1 MQNTTYY
8 ENIYLDNPEHDKE
21 ICFINFSRS
30 RALAYIILFFSVAIL
45 YADCLNFLRGDWI
58 SVPGYK
64 ILFVCHLSLVFFVLA
79 FLVINIAIKPQSA
92 DKIKRIHHV
101 FIFVFALG
109 TFLFCAVISG
119 WIDQTIHGEINAYII
134 ACYSIAI
141 TYYSKPIPSLI
152 LYILSFFL
160 FIVLVTIFQNNP
172 VLLRGHYINSSISVV
187 VCYALMF
194 ILYRMKK
201 QDLITK
207 NYLEDLVSERTA
219 KFQETYSILEQ
230 EISLREQIVENLKQ
244 SNEKL
249 LRLASIF
256 EYSNDGIIGMTMDG
270 TIIDWNKGACKIFGY
285 DSQEIVGKSV
295 LELIPSNNHETT
307 GKMLNLI
314 AIGQSIVHNRL
325 TCQNKKHDLIDVS
338 VTASPIRN
346 NNGDIMGV
354 SAIARDISEQSK
366 FEKEMF
372 RLDRL
377 SIVGEMAASIS
388 HEVKNPMTTIKGFL
402 QLLSQKE
409 YCDQYK
415 SYFDL
420 MISEVDRATSIINE
434 FLSISRNKATFLSQG
449 SLSNIVTQM
458 LPLIVAN
465 ANNSDIIVVS
475 DIKETPSILL
485 DEKEIRQVILNLTLN
500 GLESMS
506 SGGTLTIGTYTNN
519 DKVVLYVKDSGPG
532 ISYDVLEKIGTPFF
546 STKDT
551 GTGLGLAVCYGIVER
566 HNGLIEIDTNE
577 EGTTFTVFFNSSN

>member
-1 MQNTTYY
+1 MSDTTYY
-8 ENIYLDNPEHDKE
+8 ENIYLDNPKHDKE
-21 ICFINFSRS
+21 ICYINFFRS
-30 RALAYIILFFSVAIL
+30 RALAAIVLFFAVAIL
-45 YADCLNFLRGDWI
+45 YADCLNFLRGDWNSIPEYKLLFI
-58 SVPGYK
+58 S
-64 ILFVCHLSLVFFVLA
+64 HLSLVFFVLS
-79 FLVINIAIKPQSA
+79 FLVLNILLKPASA
-92 DKIKRIHHV
+92 DEIKKIHHV
-101 FIFVFALG
+101 IIYMFALG
-109 TFLFCAVISG
+109 IFLFCAVISG
-119 WIDQTIHGEINAYII
+119 WIDQTIHGEISAYII

-152 LYILSFFL
+152 LYLLSFFL
-160 FIVLVTIFQNNP
+160 FIMLVNIFQPDP
-172 VLLRGHYINSSISVV
+172 VILRGHYINSSISVV

-201 QDLITK
+201 QDMITK
-207 NYLEDLVSERTA
+207 SYLEALVSERTA
-219 KFQETYSILEQ
+219 KFEETFSILEQ
-230 EISLREQIVENLKQ
+230 EISLREKIVENLKQ

-249 LRLASIF
+249 LRLASIV

-270 TIIDWNKGACKIFGY
+270 LIIDWNTGASKIFGY

-295 LELIPSNNHETT
+295 LELIPVSNHDTT
-307 GKMLNLI
+307 KKMLKMI
-314 AIGQSIVHNRL
+314 TDGQPIVHNRL
-325 TCQNKKHDLIDVS
+325 LCKTKNNEFIDVS

-346 NNGDIMGV
+346 NNGDFLGV

-377 SIVGEMAASIS
+377 SIIGEMAASIS

-402 QLLSQKE
+402 QLLSHKE
-409 YCDQYK
+409 HCDQYK

-434 FLSISRNKATFLSQG
+434 FLSISRNKATFLEHG

-458 LPLIVAN
+458 LPLIMAN
-465 ANNSDIIVVS
+465 ANNSDIIVIS
-475 DIKETPSILL
+475 DIKETPDILL

-506 SGGTLTIGTYTNN
+506 SNGTLTIGTYTEN
-519 DKVVLYVKDSGPG
+519 DRVVFFVKDSGPG
-532 ISYDVLEKIGTPFF
+532 ISYDVLDKIGTPFF
-546 STKDT
+546 STKET

-566 HNGLIEIDTNE
+566 HNGSIEIDTSE
-577 EGTTFTVFFNSSN
+577 EGTTFSVFFNIS